1 MKKFAS
7 ILKVYFFIFT
17 VLSCNAES
25 SSHIFILETIELESK
40 KIEECDRE
48 NFAKLAEYH
57 ADRADSFLLTGYI
70 SEAIEDFS
78 TSKYYAEKLSDDRLT
93 KALKFRSLF
102 GTLFCYGIIG
112 DQSSITYLSNQL
124 LEIIYSSECSSCS
137 NDKKALTHISSF
149 QQVTSHFAK
158 SDDVPIYGPEVISI
172 QDCIDMVD
180 NTSSF
185 AKVLILKSPANVRG
199 TLNYILDQLA
209 NAARR
214 CCKAGGLWKACFQ
227 PLANKYHT
235 WNQKWQV
242 LGIPPDPAWD

>member
-1 MKKFAS
+1 M
-7 ILKVYFFIFT
+7 
-17 VLSCNAES
+17 SCNAENS
-25 SSHIFILETIELESK
+25 NHNLILETIELEGK
-40 KIEECDRE
+40 KIEACDKG
-48 NFAKLAEYH
+48 NFAKLSEYY

-70 SEAIEDFS
+70 AEAIEDFS
-78 TSKYYAEKLSDDRLT
+78 TSHYYAEKLSDNYLT

-102 GTLFCYGIIG
+102 GNLFCYGIIG
-112 DQSSITYLSNQL
+112 DESYITHLSTQL
-124 LEIIYSSECSSCS
+124 LELIYSSECSSCS
-137 NDKKALTHISSF
+137 DNKKPTAHISSF
-149 QQVTSHFAK
+149 QQVKALFAK

-185 AKVLILKSPANVRG
+185 AKILILKSPANVRG
-199 TLNYILDQLA
+199 TLNYILDQLTS
-209 NAARR
+209 AARR